1 MIFAR
6 ITQNGTRL
14 TLEKY
19 EAYKHSQNL
28 MFEFI
33 KDPIFEDYVVEGFA
47 RLNSKDIRLEIS
59 EENTFKLDEKYFTN
73 DMRIALSFALIKD
86 DEIIHLGIVSF
97 RVSKAFGNLAT
108 PLDEHPDSWKVIV
121 EKKVDDYF
129 NENYKQQLDDFN
141 TKKESIDSKYQE
153 VMQANESV
161 SKTLNSVNE
170 IANQIVQDKN
180 EINKQVEN
188 FKNEVDNFNQEYDEK
203 VNNFNQDYTQKVA
216 NFDKLDINSKKE
228 ITDLT
233 NSSKEAINN
242 LSDSSKKEIS
252 NLNESSKQE
261 INNLKNSS
269 KKELS
274 AQESEILNNL
284 KQQYSQFD
292 SLINRLDELGLTVVE
307 NQICVEGE

>member
-33 KDPIFEDYVVEGFA
+33 KDPIFEDYAVEGFA

-73 DMRIALSFALIKD
+73 DMMIALSFALIKD

-97 RVSKAFGNLAT
+97 RVLKAFGNLAT
-108 PLDEHPDSWKVIV
+108 PLDEHSDSWKVIV
-121 EKKVDDYF
+121 ENKVNDYF

-141 TKKESIDSKYQE
+141 TNKKDIDLKHQE
-153 VMQANESV
+153 VIEANESV

-170 IANQIVQDKN
+170 IASQITQDKN
-180 EINKQVEN
+180 EINEQVES
-188 FKNEVDNFNQEYDEK
+188 FKNEVDNFNQEYDE
-203 VNNFNQDYTQKVA
+203 KVA

-228 ITDLT
+228 ITNLT

-242 LSDSSKKEIS
+242 LSDNSKKEIS

-261 INNLKNSS
+261 INNLKSSS

-307 NQICVEGE
+307 NQICMEGE